1 MTEAHEQSGKKA
13 VAWTVPGRP
22 PDDYPHVE
30 PLSTRNFLMPEWLI
44 ENPKDGTLLV
54 LIPEGEFLA
63 GGSKDDE
70 GGGPFPVHLP
80 AYYLAL
86 HPVTNAQYKR
96 FVDETGHRPPDKAQF
111 KFDTPVWRGASFP
124 PEMADHPVVCV
135 SWEDARAYCEW
146 AGLRLP
152 TELEW
157 EKGARGVDGREYPW
171 GKDWDTEKCRNSVSR
186 GNERTCGIW
195 SYPEGCSYWGCY
207 QMAGNISEW
216 CADWYDEDAYTRYK
230 QGDLTA
236 PVTDEYRVLR
246 GGSWYDGNTGH
257 FRCADRD
264 DGDPTYRNGLKGFRC
279 SRTLL

>member
-1 MTEAHEQSGKKA
+1 M
-13 VAWTVPGRP
+13 
-22 PDDYPHVE
+22 
-30 PLSTRNFLMPEWLI
+30 
-44 ENPKDGTLLV
+44 
-54 LIPEGEFLA
+54 
-63 GGSKDDE
+63 
-70 GGGPFPVHLP
+70 
-80 AYYLAL
+80 
-86 HPVTNAQYKR
+86 
-96 FVDETGHRPPDKAQF
+96 
-111 KFDTPVWRGASFP
+111 
-124 PEMADHPVVCV
+124 
-135 SWEDARAYCEW
+135 
-146 AGLRLP
+146 P

-157 EKGARGVDGREYPW
+157 EKGARGEDGREYPW